1 MVKWYI
7 LCYVH
12 LSTIKKKKSRGGP
25 YETCRSWKSGRVA
38 VPKPCGGYMLGV
50 TEARVATWWGR
61 GMTGG
66 DVRRHGGG
74 MMPVATVRTGR
85 GRETSEEASR
95 RLQGGW

>member
-1 MVKWYI
+1 
-7 LCYVH
+7 
-12 LSTIKKKKSRGGP
+12 
-25 YETCRSWKSGRVA
+25 
-38 VPKPCGGYMLGV
+38 MLGV